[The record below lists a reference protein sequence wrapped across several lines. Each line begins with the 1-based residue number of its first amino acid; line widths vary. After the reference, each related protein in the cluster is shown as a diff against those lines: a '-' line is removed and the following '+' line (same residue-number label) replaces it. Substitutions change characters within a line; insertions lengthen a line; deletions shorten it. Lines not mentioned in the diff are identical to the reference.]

1 VQPERRIIAVLFT
14 DLVHSTE
21 VFSRLSAEAADALR
35 REHFALLGA
44 VVAEHGGD
52 VVKTLGDGVMAVFA
66 LATQAVDCAVAVQA
80 RCLLKEGP
88 VSLPGMRVGVSVG
101 EASWAE
107 GDFHGAAVIEAAR
120 LCHEAKPEQIL
131 CSRAVRLVCGTGGE
145 HAFTAV
151 GALTLRGLPGP
162 VEADEVLWT
171 PPEGAAPRV
180 LVADDAVV
188 LRQGIVRLL
197 EDDGFHVVGQAGDA
211 EQLLALTTEL
221 LPDVVITDIR
231 MPPDFQLEGLAAALK
246 IRELYPDIGVLVL
259 SQHVVADYAV
269 SLLHDNARGVGYLLK
284 ERIAA
289 IDAFTAAVRRVAGGG
304 TAIDPE
310 VVEVLMRQRNSDSR
324 VHAVVT
330 QLERQPPEA

>member
-1 VQPERRIIAVLFT
+1 VPTERRIIAVVFT

-21 VFSRLSAEAADALR
+21 VFSRLSSEGAEQLR
-35 REHFALLGA
+35 REHFATLA
-44 VVAEHGGD
+44 QVVGEHDGEL
-52 VVKTLGDGVMAVFA
+52 VKTLGDGVMAVFA
-66 LATQAVDCAVAVQA
+66 LASHAVDCAVAVQE

-88 VSLPGMRVGVSVG
+88 VSLPGVRVGVSVG
-101 EASWAE
+101 EATWAD
-107 GDFHGAAVIEAAR
+107 GDYHGAAVIEAAR

-131 CSRAVRLVCGTGGE
+131 ASRAVRLVLGTGGE
-145 HAFTAV
+145 HGFVDA
-151 GALTLRGLPGP
+151 GAMTLRGLPGP
-162 VEADEVLWT
+162 VDADEVQWT

-211 EQLLALTTEL
+211 EQLLALTAEL
-221 LPDVVITDIR
+221 VPDVVITDIR
-231 MPPDFQLEGLAAALK
+231 MPPDFELEGLAAALE
-246 IRELYPDIGVLVL
+246 IRERFPQIGVLVL

-310 VVEVLMRQRNSDSR
+310 VVELLMKRRDSDSR
-324 VHAVVT
+324 VEAVVRY
-330 QLERQPPEA
+330 LDNEE

>member
-1 VQPERRIIAVLFT
+1 MQTERRIIAVMFT

-21 VFSRLSAEAADALR
+21 VFSRLSSEDADALR
-35 REHFALLGA
+35 SEHFATLADVVGA
-44 VVAEHGGD
+44 HGGEL
-52 VVKTLGDGVMAVFA
+52 VKTLGDGVMAVFA
-66 LATQAVDCAVAVQA
+66 LATQAVDCAVAAQS
-80 RCLLKEGP
+80 RLLLKEGP
-88 VSLPGMRVGVSVG
+88 VSLPGVRVGVSVG
-101 EASWAE
+101 EATWAD
-107 GDFHGAAVIEAAR
+107 GDYHGSAVIEAAR
-120 LCHEAKPEQIL
+120 LCQAAKPEQVL
-131 CSRAVRLVCGTGGE
+131 CARAVRLVCGTGGA
-145 HAFTAV
+145 HAFAEV

-162 VEADEVLWT
+162 VAADEVLWT

-211 EQLLALTTEL
+211 EQLLALTAEL

-231 MPPDFQLEGLAAALK
+231 MPPDFELEGLAAALE
-246 IRELYPDIGVLVL
+246 IRERFPHIGVLVL

-269 SLLHDNARGVGYLLK
+269 ELLHRDARGVGYLLK

-310 VVEVLMRQRNSDSR
+310 VVDLLISKRSTDSR
-324 VHAVVT
+324 VQAVVRY
-330 QLERQPPEA
+330 LETDG

>member
-1 VQPERRIIAVLFT
+1 VPTERRIIAVMFT

-21 VFSRLSAEAADALR
+21 VFSRLTPEGAEDLR
-35 REHFALLGA
+35 RAHFATLA
-44 VVAEHGGD
+44 QVVGEHEGEL
-52 VVKTLGDGVMAVFA
+52 VKTLGDGVMAVFA
-66 LATQAVDCAVAVQA
+66 LASRAIDCAIAVQS
-80 RCLLKEGP
+80 RCLIKEGP
-88 VSLPGMRVGVSVG
+88 VSLPGVRVGLSVG
-101 EASWAE
+101 EAAWAE
-107 GDFHGAAVIEAAR
+107 GDYHGAAVIEAAR
-120 LCHEAKPEQIL
+120 LCHAAKPEQIL
-131 CSRAVRLVCGTGGE
+131 CSRAVRLVLGTGTD
-145 HAFTAV
+145 HSFADA
-151 GALTLRGLPGP
+151 GALTLRGLPVP
-162 VEADEVLWT
+162 VEADTVQWS

-211 EQLLALTTEL
+211 EQLLALTAEL
-221 LPDVVITDIR
+221 MPDVVITDIR
-231 MPPDFQLEGLAAALK
+231 MPPDFRLEGLAAALE
-246 IRELYPDIGVLVL
+246 IRERFPQIGVLVL

-310 VVEVLMRQRNSDSR
+310 VVEVLMRQRTSDRR
-324 VHAVVT
+324 VQAVVRY
-330 QLERQPPEA
+330 LENDP